1 MKTVF
6 ALFCVLGL
14 FLAAA
19 PAQAQDDY
27 LYGNG
32 LSVPYV
38 PTPQGV
44 VKGML
49 ELAKVTKDDFVI
61 DLGCGDGRIVIM
73 AASEFGAK
81 AMGYDL
87 DPQRIGE
94 ANANARKAN
103 VAEKVKFV
111 EKDLYEAEIKEATV
125 VTLYLLP
132 SVNEKLKPR
141 LLGELKPGTRI
152 VSHSFRMGDWEPD
165 ATKEVEGRTIYLWTV
180 KPRPSGK

>member
-1 MKTVF
+1 
-6 ALFCVLGL
+6 
-14 FLAAA
+14 
-19 PAQAQDDY
+19 
-27 LYGNG
+27 
-32 LSVPYV
+32 
-38 PTPQGV
+38 
-44 VKGML
+44 ML
-49 ELAKVTKDDFVI
+49 QLAKVTKDDFVI
-61 DLGCGDGRIVIM
+61 DLGCGDGRIVVM

-87 DPQRIGE
+87 DSQRIEE

-103 VAEKVKFV
+103 VADRVKFV
-111 EKDLYEAEIKEATV
+111 EKDLFEAEIKDATV

-152 VSHSFRMGDWEPD
+152 VSHSFRMGDWVPD
-165 ATKEVEGRTIYLWTV
+165 ETKEVDGRTVYLWTV

>member
-1 MKTVF
+1 MKTVY
-6 ALFCVLGL
+6 ALLCALGL
-14 FLAAA
+14 LFTAS
-19 PAQAQDDY
+19 PAQAQEDY

-61 DLGCGDGRIVIM
+61 DLGCGDGRIVVM
-73 AASEFGAK
+73 AASAFGAR
-81 AMGYDL
+81 AIGYDL
-87 DPQRIGE
+87 DPQRIEE

-103 VAEKVKFV
+103 ATDKAKFV
-111 EKDLYEAEIKEATV
+111 LKDIFEAEIKDATV
-125 VTLYLLP
+125 VTMYLLP

-165 ATKEVEGRTIYLWTV
+165 QTKEVEGRTIYLWTV
-180 KPRPSGK
+180 KARPSDK